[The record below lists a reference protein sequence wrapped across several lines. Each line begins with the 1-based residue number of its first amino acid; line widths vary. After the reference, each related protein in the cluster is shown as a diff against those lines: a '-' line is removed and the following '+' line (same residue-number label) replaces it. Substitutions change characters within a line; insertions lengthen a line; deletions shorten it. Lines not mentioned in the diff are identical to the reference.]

1 MQTLLLA
8 KDGPLFGINERG
20 IILFGFEIYFYAI
33 CIVTGMLLAAYLS
46 SLLMRRRNINP
57 ELILTL
63 FIVCIPSALICARL
77 YYCIT
82 DGMPLSQWFDWES
95 IRKGGLSILGGVM
108 GGVLAGLV
116 VCLIKKIE
124 FLRVADCVVLNI
136 LVAQA
141 LGRWGNFFNAEV
153 YGAEVENPAFHWFP
167 FAVPISSLPD
177 VFGIGSFSD
186 PNADWHY
193 AFFFYE
199 SCINLIG
206 WALLFYAAW
215 KWDKKPNGLFV
226 CAYFFWYGLVRSI
239 MEPLRDPDYI
249 LSGGGI
255 RWSFVTSLILMVLGL
270 IGAGVLLFLNYRKEG
285 AVIGSKTGDPCGI
298 TAYIKAYKDDVPYF
312 DKVNLLGANYPPAP
326 PKEKEKKE
334 EEVYLDPTAHEL
346 PLTDD
351 REQDDNNCGSDD
363 SSDGDDGGDSS
374 DGCDGG
380 DMGDF
385 DVPGGE

>member
-1 MQTLLLA
+1 MASALLA
-8 KDGPLFGINERG
+8 SSGVMFDISNRG
-20 IILFGFEIYFYAI
+20 IVVFGLQIYWYGI
-33 CIVTGMLLAAYLS
+33 CIVCGMILAAFLS
-46 SLLMRRRNINP
+46 ALLMKRRNMSP
-57 ELILTL
+57 DLIYLL
-63 FIVCIPSALICARL
+63 FLVCIPTAIVCARL
-77 YYCIT
+77 FSCLT
-82 DGMPLSQWFDWES
+82 DPNLGIES
-95 IRKGGLSILGGVM
+95 FFEFQDGGLSVTGGVL
-108 GGVLAGLV
+108 GGVLAGLI
-116 VCLIKKIE
+116 VCLIKKID

-141 LGRWGNFFNAEV
+141 MGRWGNFFNKEV
-153 YGAEVENPAFHWFP
+153 YGAEVTNPAFQWFP
-167 FAVPISSLPD
+167 FAVPVSPSG
-177 VFGIGSFSD
+177 GIYGVGSFSD
-186 PNADWHY
+186 PGSEWHY

-239 MEPLRDPDYI
+239 MEPLRDPAYI

-270 IGAGVLLFLNYRKEG
+270 IGAGVLLYLNYRKEG
-285 AVIGSKTGDPCGI
+285 APIGSKTGDPCGI

-312 DKVNLLGANYPPAP
+312 DKINLLGANYPPAP
-326 PKEKEKKE
+326 PKEKNKKE
-334 EEVYLDPTAHEL
+334 EDVYLDPAAHDL

-351 REQDDNNCGSDD
+351 REQDDNDGGPDD
-363 SSDGDDGGDSS
+363 SSDGGS
-374 DGCDGG
+374 DDGG
-380 DMGDF
+380 DMGDL

>member
-33 CIVTGMLLAAYLS
+33 CIVAGMLLAAYLS

-63 FIVCIPSALICARL
+63 FIVCIPSALVCARL

-82 DGMPLSQWFDWES
+82 DGMHISQWFDWDS
-95 IRKGGLSILGGVM
+95 IRSGGLSILGGVM
-108 GGVLAGLV
+108 GGVLAGLI
-116 VCLIKKIE
+116 VCLVKKID

-141 LGRWGNFFNAEV
+141 MGRWGNFFNKEV
-153 YGAEVENPAFHWFP
+153 YGEVVPDHPAFQWFP
-167 FAVPISSLPD
+167 FAVPVSPSSNIY
-177 VFGIGSFSD
+177 GIGSFSD
-186 PNADWHY
+186 ASSEWHY

-226 CAYFFWYGLVRSI
+226 CAYFFWYGLVRSV
-239 MEPLRDPDYI
+239 MEPLRDNQFI

-270 IGAGVLLFLNYRKEG
+270 IGAGVLLYLNYRKEG
-285 AVIGSKTGDPCGI
+285 ALVGSKTGDPCGI
-298 TAYIKAYKDDVPYF
+298 TAYIKAYKEDVPYF

-326 PKEKEKKE
+326 PKEKNKKE
-334 EEVYLDPTAHEL
+334 EDVYLDPAAHDL

-351 REQDDNNCGSDD
+351 REQDDNDGGPDD
-363 SSDGDDGGDSS
+363 SSDGGS
-374 DGCDGG
+374 DDGG
-380 DMGDF
+380 DMGDL

>member
-33 CIVTGMLLAAYLS
+33 CIVAGMLLAAYLS

-63 FIVCIPSALICARL
+63 FIVCIPSALVCARL

-82 DGMPLSQWFDWES
+82 DGMHISQWFEWDS
-95 IRKGGLSILGGVM
+95 IRSGGLSILGGVM
-108 GGVLAGLV
+108 GGVLAGLI
-116 VCLIKKIE
+116 VCLVKKID

-141 LGRWGNFFNAEV
+141 MGRWGNFFNKEV
-153 YGAEVENPAFHWFP
+153 YGAEVTNPAFQWFP
-167 FAVPISSLPD
+167 FAVPVSPSSNIY
-177 VFGIGSFSD
+177 GIGSFSD
-186 PNADWHY
+186 PSSKWHY

-226 CAYFFWYGLVRSI
+226 CAYFFWYGLVRSV
-239 MEPLRDPDYI
+239 MEPLRDPAYI
-249 LSGGGI
+249 LNGGGI

-270 IGAGVLLFLNYRKEG
+270 IGAGVLLYLNYRKEG
-285 AVIGSKTGDPCGI
+285 APIGSKTGDPCGI

-312 DKVNLLGANYPPAP
+312 DKINLLGANYPPAP
-326 PKEKEKKE
+326 PKEKNKKE
-334 EEVYLDPTAHEL
+334 EDVYLDPAAHDL

-351 REQDDNNCGSDD
+351 REQDDNDGGPDD
-363 SSDGDDGGDSS
+363 SSDGGSDDGGDI
-374 DGCDGG
+374 G
-380 DMGDF
+380 DL

>member
-1 MQTLLLA
+1 MHTLLLA
-8 KDGPLFGINERG
+8 NDGPLFAINERG
-20 IILFGFEIYFYAI
+20 IIIFGFEIYFYAI
-33 CIVTGMLLAAYLS
+33 CIVAGMLLAAYLS

-63 FIVCIPSALICARL
+63 FIVCIPSALLCARL

-82 DGMPLSQWFDWES
+82 DGMHISQWFAWDS
-95 IRKGGLSILGGVM
+95 IRSGGLSILGGVM
-108 GGVLAGLV
+108 GGVLAGLI
-116 VCLIKKIE
+116 VCLVKKID

-141 LGRWGNFFNAEV
+141 MGRWGNFFNKEV
-153 YGAEVENPAFHWFP
+153 YGAEVTDPAFQWFP
-167 FAVPISSLPD
+167 FAVPVSPSSNIY
-177 VFGIGSFSD
+177 GIGSFSD
-186 PNADWHY
+186 ASSEWHY

-226 CAYFFWYGLVRSI
+226 CAYFFWYGLVRSV
-239 MEPLRDPDYI
+239 MEPLRDPAYI
-249 LSGGGI
+249 LNGGGI

-270 IGAGVLLFLNYRKEG
+270 IGAGVLLYLNYRKEG
-285 AVIGSKTGDPCGI
+285 AFVGSKTGDPCGI
-298 TAYIKAYKDDVPYF
+298 TAYIKAYKEDVPYF

-326 PKEKEKKE
+326 PKEKNKKE
-334 EEVYLDPTAHEL
+334 EDVYLDPAAHDL

-351 REQDDNNCGSDD
+351 REQDDNDGGPDD
-363 SSDGDDGGDSS
+363 SSDDGS
-374 DGCDGG
+374 DDGG
-380 DMGDF
+380 DMGDL

>member
-33 CIVTGMLLAAYLS
+33 CIVAGMLLAAYLS

-63 FIVCIPSALICARL
+63 FIVCIPSALVCARL

-82 DGMPLSQWFDWES
+82 DGMHISQWFEWDS
-95 IRKGGLSILGGVM
+95 IRSGGLSILGGVM
-108 GGVLAGLV
+108 GGVLAGLI
-116 VCLIKKIE
+116 VCLIKKID

-141 LGRWGNFFNAEV
+141 MGRWGNFFNKEV
-153 YGAEVENPAFHWFP
+153 YGAEVTDPAFQWFP
-167 FAVPISSLPD
+167 FAVPVSPSGGIY
-177 VFGIGSFSD
+177 GIGSFSD
-186 PNADWHY
+186 PGSEWHY

-206 WALLFYAAW
+206 WALLCYAAW

-226 CAYFFWYGLVRSI
+226 CAYFFWYGLVRSV
-239 MEPLRDPDYI
+239 MEPLRDPAYI
-249 LSGGGI
+249 LNGGGI

-270 IGAGVLLFLNYRKEG
+270 IGAGVLLYLNYRKEG
-285 AVIGSKTGDPCGI
+285 APIGSKTGDPCGI

-326 PKEKEKKE
+326 PKEKKGKTSE
-334 EEVYLDPTAHEL
+334 EEGETEAVPQDTGEQPPEQTQNQNE
-346 PLTDD
+346 DD
-351 REQDDNNCGSDD
+351 ASDT
-363 SSDGDDGGDSS
+363 
-374 DGCDGG
+374 
-380 DMGDF
+380 
-385 DVPGGE
+385 PPEEK

>member
-33 CIVTGMLLAAYLS
+33 CIVAGMLLAAYLS

-63 FIVCIPSALICARL
+63 FIVCIPSALVCARL

-82 DGMPLSQWFDWES
+82 DGMHISQWFEWDS
-95 IRKGGLSILGGVM
+95 IRSGGLSILGGVM

-116 VCLIKKIE
+116 VCLIKKID

-141 LGRWGNFFNAEV
+141 MGRWGNFFNKEV
-153 YGAEVENPAFHWFP
+153 YGAVVPDHPAFQWFP
-167 FAVPISSLPD
+167 FAVPVSPSSNIY
-177 VFGIGSFSD
+177 GIGSFSD
-186 PNADWHY
+186 ASSEWHY

-226 CAYFFWYGLVRSI
+226 CAYFFWYGLVRSV
-239 MEPLRDPDYI
+239 MEPLRDPAYI
-249 LSGGGI
+249 LNGGGI

-270 IGAGVLLFLNYRKEG
+270 IGAGVLLYLNYRKEG
-285 AVIGSKTGDPCGI
+285 ALVGSKTGDPCGI
-298 TAYIKAYKDDVPYF
+298 TAYIKAYKEDVPYY

-326 PKEKEKKE
+326 PKEKKGETSE
-334 EEVYLDPTAHEL
+334 EEGAAEAAPQDTQKQPPEQTQNDNE
-346 PLTDD
+346 DD
-351 REQDDNNCGSDD
+351 ASDTP
-363 SSDGDDGGDSS
+363 
-374 DGCDGG
+374 
-380 DMGDF
+380 
-385 DVPGGE
+385 PGGE

>member
-33 CIVTGMLLAAYLS
+33 CIVAGMLLAAYLS

-63 FIVCIPSALICARL
+63 FIVCIPSALVCARL

-82 DGMPLSQWFDWES
+82 DGMHISQWFEWDS
-95 IRKGGLSILGGVM
+95 IRSGGLSILGGVM
-108 GGVLAGLV
+108 GGVLAGLI
-116 VCLIKKIE
+116 VCLVKKID

-141 LGRWGNFFNAEV
+141 MGRWGNFFNKEV
-153 YGAEVENPAFHWFP
+153 YGAEVTNPAFQWFP
-167 FAVPISSLPD
+167 FAVPVSPSHS
-177 VFGIGSFSD
+177 VYGIGSFSD
-186 PNADWHY
+186 PSSEWHY

-215 KWDKKPNGLFV
+215 KYDKKPNGLFV

-239 MEPLRDPDYI
+239 MEPLRDPAYI
-249 LSGGGI
+249 LNGGGI

-270 IGAGVLLFLNYRKEG
+270 IGAGVLLYLNYRKEG
-285 AVIGSKTGDPCGI
+285 ALIGSKTGDPSGI

-312 DKVNLLGANYPPAP
+312 DKINIMGAAYPPAP
-326 PKEKEKKE
+326 PKEKNNKGED
-334 EEVYLDPTAHEL
+334 VYIDPAAHDL
-346 PLTDD
+346 PFKHDD
-351 REQDDNNCGSDD
+351 DGENDD
-363 SSDGDDGGDSS
+363 SDGDDSN
-374 DGCDGG
+374 DGADDDGG

-385 DVPGGE
+385 DPPDVD

>member
-33 CIVTGMLLAAYLS
+33 CIVAGMLLAAYLS

-63 FIVCIPSALICARL
+63 FIVCIPFGARL
-77 YYCIT
+77 RA
-82 DGMPLSQWFDWES
+82 PLLLHHGRHGLSRS
-95 IRKGGLSILGGVM
+95 GSSGTASASGGLSILGGVM

-116 VCLIKKIE
+116 VCLVKKID

-141 LGRWGNFFNAEV
+141 MGRWGNFFNKEV
-153 YGAEVENPAFHWFP
+153 YGAEVTNPAFQWFP
-167 FAVPISSLPD
+167 FAVPVSPNGNIY
-177 VFGIGSFSD
+177 GIGSFYET
-186 PNADWHY
+186 NVTWHY

-226 CAYFFWYGLVRSI
+226 CAYFFWYGLVRSV
-239 MEPLRDPDYI
+239 MEPLRDPAYI
-249 LSGGGI
+249 LNGGGI

-270 IGAGVLLFLNYRKEG
+270 IGAGVLLYLNYRKEG
-285 AVIGSKTGDPCGI
+285 APIGSKTGDPCGI

-326 PKEKEKKE
+326 PKEKNKKE
-334 EEVYLDPTAHEL
+334 EDVYLDPAAHDL

-351 REQDDNNCGSDD
+351 REQDDNDGGPDD
-363 SSDGDDGGDSS
+363 SSDGGS
-374 DGCDGG
+374 DDGG
-380 DMGDF
+380 DMGDL

>member
-33 CIVTGMLLAAYLS
+33 CIVAGMLLAAYLS

-63 FIVCIPSALICARL
+63 FIVCIPSALVCARL

-82 DGMPLSQWFDWES
+82 DGMHISQWFEWDS
-95 IRKGGLSILGGVM
+95 IRSGGLSILGGVM
-108 GGVLAGLV
+108 GGVLAGLI
-116 VCLIKKIE
+116 VCLVKKID

-141 LGRWGNFFNAEV
+141 MGRWGNFFNKEV
-153 YGAEVENPAFHWFP
+153 YGAEVTNPAFQWFP
-167 FAVPISSLPD
+167 FAVPVSPSG
-177 VFGIGSFSD
+177 GIYGVGSFSD
-186 PNADWHY
+186 PSSEWHY

-226 CAYFFWYGLVRSI
+226 CAYFFWYGLVRSV
-239 MEPLRDPDYI
+239 MEPLRDPQFI
-249 LSGGGI
+249 LNAGGI
-255 RWSFVTSLILMVLGL
+255 PWSLVFSILMVGLGIAAIL
-270 IGAGVLLFLNYRKEG
+270 VLFIFNFRKEK
-285 AVIGSKTGDPCGI
+285 AFIGSRVGDPCAI
-298 TAYIKAYKDDVPYF
+298 TEYMTPYKDDKPYYSKINMF
-312 DKVNLLGANYPPAP
+312 GDKYPPKP
-326 PKEKEKKE
+326 TKEELKREKER
-334 EEVYLDPTAHEL
+334 
-346 PLTDD
+346 
-351 REQDDNNCGSDD
+351 REAEKHKPH
-363 SSDGDDGGDSS
+363 DDGGRQ
-374 DGCDGG
+374 
-380 DMGDF
+380 
-385 DVPGGE
+385 

>member
-82 DGMPLSQWFDWES
+82 DGMAISQWFDWDS

-153 YGAEVENPAFHWFP
+153 
-167 FAVPISSLPD
+167 
-177 VFGIGSFSD
+177 
-186 PNADWHY
+186 
-193 AFFFYE
+193 
-199 SCINLIG
+199 
-206 WALLFYAAW
+206 
-215 KWDKKPNGLFV
+215 
-226 CAYFFWYGLVRSI
+226 
-239 MEPLRDPDYI
+239 
-249 LSGGGI
+249 
-255 RWSFVTSLILMVLGL
+255 
-270 IGAGVLLFLNYRKEG
+270 
-285 AVIGSKTGDPCGI
+285 
-298 TAYIKAYKDDVPYF
+298 
-312 DKVNLLGANYPPAP
+312 
-326 PKEKEKKE
+326 
-334 EEVYLDPTAHEL
+334 
-346 PLTDD
+346 
-351 REQDDNNCGSDD
+351 
-363 SSDGDDGGDSS
+363 
-374 DGCDGG
+374 
-380 DMGDF
+380 
-385 DVPGGE
+385 

>member
-33 CIVTGMLLAAYLS
+33 CIVAGMLLAAYLS

-63 FIVCIPSALICARL
+63 FIVCIPSALVCARL

-82 DGMPLSQWFDWES
+82 DGMHISQWFEWDS
-95 IRKGGLSILGGVM
+95 IRSGGLSILGGVM
-108 GGVLAGLV
+108 GGVLAGLI
-116 VCLIKKIE
+116 VCLVKKID

-141 LGRWGNFFNAEV
+141 MGRWGNFFNKEV
-153 YGAEVENPAFHWFP
+153 YGAEVTNPAFQWFP
-167 FAVPISSLPD
+167 FAVPVSPNGNIY
-177 VFGIGSFSD
+177 GIGSFYET
-186 PNADWHY
+186 NVTWHY

-226 CAYFFWYGLVRSI
+226 CAYFFWYGLVRSV
-239 MEPLRDPDYI
+239 MEPLRDPAYI
-249 LSGGGI
+249 LNGGGI

-270 IGAGVLLFLNYRKEG
+270 IGAGVLLYLNYLKEG
-285 AVIGSKTGDPCGI
+285 APIGSKTGDPCGI
-298 TAYIKAYKDDVPYF
+298 TAYIKAYKEDVPYF
-312 DKVNLLGANYPPAP
+312 DKVNILGANYPPAP
-326 PKEKEKKE
+326 PKKGKALKEDGAAEIAPQDTEKQPPEEKNDNEDDASDTPPE
-334 EEVYLDPTAHEL
+334 EK
-346 PLTDD
+346 
-351 REQDDNNCGSDD
+351 
-363 SSDGDDGGDSS
+363 
-374 DGCDGG
+374 
-380 DMGDF
+380 
-385 DVPGGE
+385 

>member
-8 KDGPLFGINERG
+8 KNGPLFGINERG

-33 CIVTGMLLAAYLS
+33 CIVAGMLLAAYLS

-63 FIVCIPSALICARL
+63 FIVCIPSALVCARL

-82 DGMPLSQWFDWES
+82 DGMPISQWFEWDS
-95 IRKGGLSILGGVM
+95 IRSGGLSILGGVM
-108 GGVLAGLV
+108 GGVLAGLI
-116 VCLIKKIE
+116 VCLIKKID

-141 LGRWGNFFNAEV
+141 MGRWGNFFNKEV
-153 YGAEVENPAFHWFP
+153 YGAEVTNPAFQWFP
-167 FAVPISSLPD
+167 FAVPVSPSGGIY
-177 VFGIGSFSD
+177 GIGSFSD
-186 PNADWHY
+186 PGSEWHY

-226 CAYFFWYGLVRSI
+226 CAYFFWYGLVRS
-239 MEPLRDPDYI
+239 
-249 LSGGGI
+249 
-255 RWSFVTSLILMVLGL
+255 
-270 IGAGVLLFLNYRKEG
+270 NYRKEG
-285 AVIGSKTGDPCGI
+285 ALVGSKTGDPCGI

-326 PKEKEKKE
+326 PKEKK
-334 EEVYLDPTAHEL
+334 
-346 PLTDD
+346 
-351 REQDDNNCGSDD
+351 
-363 SSDGDDGGDSS
+363 GDSS
-374 DGCDGG
+374 EEDGETATAPQDT
-380 DMGDF
+380 
-385 DVPGGE
+385 DVQPSEDTQNDNEDDASDTPPEEK